1 MPDENYSKKV
11 WIITI
16 VLAIACIG
24 MDLYYLLADNS
35 FMKETTWFT
44 LPIAVYILYKG
55 IAGLIR
61 KINEEKEEQ

>member
-1 MPDENYSKKV
+1 MPEENYSKKV

-16 VLAIACIG
+16 VLAVACIG

-55 IAGLIR
+55 IVGLM
-61 KINEEKEEQ
+61 KKLKEEKEEQ